1 MYTEPLDKKRHACQ
15 KLSREAEP
23 ATMNDDNENS
33 ADHVSASDENNAPK
47 MAKKL
52 ESVTRVVSSAEDPL
66 EGIASVRDS
75 IFDRLVTGDG
85 DVVGLLAYS
94 LSKQNKRDWLVAF
107 RKEKGRDPDSVELDA
122 FDIGETI
129 DRRIGTYR
137 KLAEV
142 ALSGEAGWASS
153 TVTPVSE
160 MSVSPPTAS
169 AEQAVAPPQES
180 SMASFSPAPKGK
192 DGWFIKRR

>member
-1 MYTEPLDKKRHACQ
+1 MSDEIGSPAELAAAPDEAALTTKSKKGD
-15 KLSREAEP
+15 P
-23 ATMNDDNENS
+23 ATRM
-33 ADHVSASDENNAPK
+33 
-47 MAKKL
+47 M
-52 ESVTRVVSSAEDPL
+52 SSAEDPL
-66 EGIASVRDS
+66 EGIASLRDS
-75 IFDRLVTGDG
+75 IFDKLVTGEG

-94 LSKQNKRDWLVAF
+94 LSKQNKRDWLIAF
-107 RKEKGRDPDSVELDA
+107 RREKGRDPDSIEMDA

-142 ALSGEAGWASS
+142 ALSGEPGWASS

-160 MSVSPPTAS
+160 MSEAPPSASP
-169 AEQAVAPPQES
+169 EQATALPQEI
-180 SMASFSPAPKGK
+180 SMASFSPAPKSK